1 MTAQNRDDAP
11 RTATRR
17 PGAVRRFL
25 ATPRFF
31 LIVLIIALVVVIGA
45 LKPSFFNGPFVIA
58 PLLTSISIFTV
69 VGLSQ
74 LVVMS
79 VGHMNLA
86 IGPMAAF
93 GAMFAG
99 MSFQLFGLPLWAG
112 VVVGLLAGAAVGALS
127 GWIIARTGV
136 NSFIVTLAMSFALI
150 GLVPTV
156 YSWLTTGSAFTV
168 KPDGLDVIGRAS
180 FATLCLG
187 NVCGTN
193 AIPIIVVPT
202 IVTMAILGYLFTRT
216 RIGRELLMTGS
227 NVQAAELSGI
237 PTSRRIILVHTL
249 SGVLAALAGFLLAA
263 STGSFTPG
271 IGGEFMLQS
280 FVGPIL
286 GGTLLAGGY
295 VSITG
300 TLLGITLTLLIRKG
314 LDLFGVGIETL
325 NILLGVILLIALS
338 ADRFRLI
345 RTRRTRAAAAV
356 APPDDTGGDPHPTGP
371 GADKKEEVSA

>member
-1 MTAQNRDDAP
+1 
-11 RTATRR
+11 
-17 PGAVRRFL
+17 
-25 ATPRFF
+25 
-31 LIVLIIALVVVIGA
+31 
-45 LKPSFFNGPFVIA
+45 VIA
-58 PLLTSISIFTV
+58 PLITSIAIFTV

-93 GAMFAG
+93 GAMFMG
-99 MSFQLFGLPLWAG
+99 MSYELWNLPLWAG
-112 VVVGLLAGAAVGALS
+112 LVIGLVAGAAVGALA
-127 GWIIARTGV
+127 GWLIARTGV

-150 GLVPTV
+150 GLVPTM
-156 YSWLTTGSAFTV
+156 YSWLSVGSAFTV
-168 KPDGLDVIGRAS
+168 KPEGFDLIGRS
-180 FATLCLG
+180 PFSVLCLG
-187 NVCGTN
+187 DVVCGSN
-193 AIPIIVVPT
+193 AVPIIIVPT
-202 IVTMAILGYLFTRT
+202 IVTMVLLGYLFTRT

-227 NVQAAELSGI
+227 NVEAAQLSGI
-237 PTSRRIILVHTL
+237 PTGRRIVLVHTL

-325 NILLGVILLIALS
+325 NILLGLILLIALS
-338 ADRFRLI
+338 ADRFRSLGG
-345 RTRRTRAAAAV
+345 RRRRR
-356 APPDDTGGDPHPTGP
+356 PT
-371 GADKKEEVSA
+371 KTTSEEVPS